1 MLSTIALGVL
11 LSGESPIDIDGSF
24 FVQLG
29 ILFVAFLILRA
40 LVFQPVMRLFDA
52 REQAMEGSR
61 REAGELEQKAEQAR
75 DHFEHELRRVRHQA
89 NENRERLRADAQRL
103 ARELTETARRE
114 NNATLLSAKAQ
125 LEVEAKDARKR
136 AEVEV
141 PTLARQI
148 TARLLGRSV
157 G

>member
-1 MLSTIALGVL
+1 MLSIIPLGVL

-61 REAGELEQKAEQAR
+61 REAGELEQKAEQTR

-89 NENRERLRADAQRL
+89 NENRERLRGDAQRL

-125 LEVEAKDARKR
+125 LEAEAKDARKR

-141 PTLARQI
+141 PALARQI
-148 TARLLGRSV
+148 TTRLLGRSV